1 MSKEIRVTV
10 YNIDELEDSIKAKVL
25 DKYRYNS
32 VDIDWYHPVYDD
44 FFADL
49 ERYGIEADIEFT
61 GFYSQGDGASFI
73 TTTCDTDLLIRTLFE
88 EGCAIPENALL
99 DSKNFSVSIDR
110 MDSRY
115 SHEETM
121 YVEVYDDYGTLSN
134 NERDTLTYIIENW
147 AKEKARDLYRK
158 LESYYEDIT
167 SDEEVIKYLED
178 SEFFQ
183 NGDIVKYSGLG
194 L

>member
-1 MSKEIRVTV
+1 MSKEIKVTV
-10 YNIDELEDSIKAKVL
+10 YNINELEDSIKTKVL

-32 VDIDWYHPVYDD
+32 VDVDWYHPVYDD
-44 FFADL
+44 FFAEL

-88 EGCAIPENALL
+88 EGHDIPENALL
-99 DSKNFSVSIDR
+99 DSKNLSVRIDR
-110 MDSRY
+110 MNSRY
-115 SHEETM
+115 LHEETM
-121 YVEVYDDYGTLSN
+121 YVDIHDEDMALSDLESETLN
-134 NERDTLTYIIENW
+134 DIIEEW

-167 SDEEVIKYLED
+167 SDKEVIEYLAD

-183 NGDIVKYSGLG
+183 NGDIIKYSELG

>member
-1 MSKEIRVTV
+1 MAKEITITV
-10 YNIDELEDSIKAKVL
+10 YSINELDETVKAEVL

-32 VDIDWYHPVYDD
+32 VDVDWYHPVYDD

-61 GFYSQGDGASFI
+61 GFYSQGDGASFT

-88 EGCAIPENALL
+88 EGRNIPENALL
-99 DSKNFSVSIDR
+99 DSKNLSVSIER
-110 MDSRY
+110 FNGRY
-115 SHEETM
+115 VHEETM
-121 YVEVYDDYGTLSN
+121 YVDVNDEGISLSDY
-134 NERDTLTYIIENW
+134 EKDTLTYTIEDW

-158 LESYYEDIT
+158 LESYYEEVT
-167 SDEEVIKYLED
+167 SDEAVIEYLAD
-178 SEFFQ
+178 CEFFQ
-183 NGDIVKYSGLG
+183 NGDIVKYSGIG

>member
-1 MSKEIRVTV
+1 MSKEIKVTV
-10 YNIDELEDSIKAKVL
+10 YSINELDEKAKAKVL

-32 VDIDWYHPVYDD
+32 VDVDWYHPVYDD

-88 EGCAIPENALL
+88 EGHDIPENALL
-99 DSKNFSVSIDR
+99 DSKNLSVSIDR
-110 MDSRY
+110 MNSRY

-121 YVEVYDDYGTLSN
+121 YVDIHDEDMTLSDLE
-134 NERDTLTYIIENW
+134 NETLNDIIEEW

-158 LESYYEDIT
+158 LESYYEDLT
-167 SDEEVIKYLED
+167 SDKEVIEYLAD
-178 SEFFQ
+178 CEFFQ
-183 NGDIVKYSGLG
+183 NGDIVKYSELG

>member
-1 MSKEIRVTV
+1 MSKEITVTV
-10 YNIDELEDSIKAKVL
+10 YSINELDETIKAKVL

-32 VDIDWYHPVYDD
+32 VDVDWYHPVYDD

-88 EGCAIPENALL
+88 EGHDIPENALL
-99 DSKNFSVSIDR
+99 DSKNLSVSIDR
-110 MDSRY
+110 MNSRY

-121 YVEVYDDYGTLSN
+121 YVDIHDEDMTLSDLE
-134 NERDTLTYIIENW
+134 NETLNDIIEEW

-158 LESYYEDIT
+158 LESYYEDLT
-167 SDEEVIKYLED
+167 SDEAVIEYLAD
-178 SEFFQ
+178 CEFFQ
-183 NGDIVKYSGLG
+183 NGDIVKYSGIG

>member
-1 MSKEIRVTV
+1 MSKEITVTV
-10 YNIDELEDSIKAKVL
+10 YSINELDETIKAKVL

-32 VDIDWYHPVYDD
+32 VDVDWYHPVYDD

-88 EGCAIPENALL
+88 EGHDIPENALL
-99 DSKNFSVSIDR
+99 DSKNLSVSIDR
-110 MDSRY
+110 MNSRY

-121 YVEVYDDYGTLSN
+121 YVDIHDEDMTLSDLENETLN
-134 NERDTLTYIIENW
+134 NIIEEW

-158 LESYYEDIT
+158 LESYYEDLT
-167 SDEEVIKYLED
+167 SDEAVIEYLAD
-178 SEFFQ
+178 CEFFQ
-183 NGDIVKYSGLG
+183 NGDIVKYSGIG

>member
-1 MSKEIRVTV
+1 MSKEIKVTV
-10 YNIDELEDSIKAKVL
+10 YNINELEDSIKTKVL

-32 VDIDWYHPVYDD
+32 VDVDWYHPVYDD
-44 FFADL
+44 FFAEL

-88 EGCAIPENALL
+88 EGHDIPENALL
-99 DSKNFSVSIDR
+99 DSKNLSVRIDR
-110 MDSRY
+110 MNSRY

-121 YVEVYDDYGTLSN
+121 YVDIHDEDMTLSDL
-134 NERDTLTYIIENW
+134 ESETLNDIIEEW

-167 SDEEVIKYLED
+167 SDKEVIEYLAD

-183 NGDIVKYSGLG
+183 NGDIVKYSGIG

>member
-1 MSKEIRVTV
+1 MSKEIKVTV
-10 YNIDELEDSIKAKVL
+10 YNINELDEKAKAKVL

-32 VDIDWYHPVYDD
+32 VDADWYHPVYDD

-88 EGCAIPENALL
+88 EGHDIPENALL
-99 DSKNFSVSIDR
+99 DSKNLSVSIDR
-110 MDSRY
+110 INSRY

-121 YVEVYDDYGTLSN
+121 YVDIHDEDMTLSDLE
-134 NERDTLTYIIENW
+134 NETLNYIIEEW

-158 LESYYEDIT
+158 LESYYEDLT
-167 SDEEVIKYLED
+167 SDKEVIEYLAD
-178 SEFFQ
+178 CEFFQ
-183 NGDIVKYSGLG
+183 NGDIVKYSELG

>member
-1 MSKEIRVTV
+1 MSKEIKVTV
-10 YNIDELEDSIKAKVL
+10 YNINELEDSIKTKVL

-32 VDIDWYHPVYDD
+32 VDVDWYHPVYDD
-44 FFADL
+44 FFAEL

-88 EGCAIPENALL
+88 EGHDIPENALL
-99 DSKNFSVSIDR
+99 DSKNLSVRIDR
-110 MDSRY
+110 MNSRY

-121 YVEVYDDYGTLSN
+121 YVDIHDEDMTLSDL
-134 NERDTLTYIIENW
+134 ESETLNDIIGEW

-167 SDEEVIKYLED
+167 SDKEVIEYLAD

-183 NGDIVKYSGLG
+183 NGDIVKYSGIG